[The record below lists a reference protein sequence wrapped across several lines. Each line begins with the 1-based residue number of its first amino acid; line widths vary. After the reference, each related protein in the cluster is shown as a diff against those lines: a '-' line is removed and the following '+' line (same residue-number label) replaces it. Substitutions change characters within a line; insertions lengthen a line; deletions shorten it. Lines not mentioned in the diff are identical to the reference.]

1 MTDKKKKPHE
11 PAKDKAQ
18 DVPDDGVRRYTP
30 EDMPYFRNLILEKI
44 STTEANLASLEDAAL
59 QTVGDYT
66 GDNSTYS
73 LHMAEHGTDAQE
85 REKLFMMIQ
94 RERKFLQH
102 LNAALSRMKNGTYGY
117 CRDTGRPIQFKRL
130 EAVPHATLS
139 IEAKRA
145 REETGR

>member
-1 MTDKKKKPHE
+1 MAEKDNKQQE
-11 PAKDKAQ
+11 PGVDA
-18 DVPDDGVRRYTP
+18 DGIRRFTP
-30 EDMPYFRNLILEKI
+30 EDLPYFRKIILEKI

-102 LNAALSRMKNGTYGY
+102 LNSALERIKNGAYGY
-117 CRDTGRPIQFKRL
+117 CRDTGKPIQFKRL

-145 REETGR
+145 REESGRA